1 MKPNASVSPKKI
13 NKNKILISMLEIYF
27 ISIKTVNSSLWSAHV
42 LTYTFRLFGFPTF
55 RISDYLMKVNLE
67 TLHTKFDIYVF
78 DHLFLL
84 YASLGE
90 LFMV

>member
-1 MKPNASVSPKKI
+1 
-13 NKNKILISMLEIYF
+13 
-27 ISIKTVNSSLWSAHV
+27 
-42 LTYTFRLFGFPTF
+42 
-55 RISDYLMKVNLE
+55 MKVNLE

>member
-1 MKPNASVSPKKI
+1 MLVYRQKK